1 MTTSGTTT
9 FNMDIDE
16 IIDEALDM
24 IGGESDLGKEPRSA
38 RRSLNL
44 ILTDWQ
50 NRGILLWKTGLG
62 TTTTIEGQTSY
73 DLDQDIIDI
82 TEASIRRSGTDIELT
97 RISMDNY
104 QELPNKSTQ
113 GRPNQ
118 YAVHRKRDNI
128 EVYLWPVPENST
140 DVFRYWNVSRYQDF
154 TKSVDTADV
163 PFRFLPCLI
172 YALSYYMSIKRP
184 GVPGDRVAFLKQ
196 VYEEALQNAMQEDRQ
211 RAPFRAIPR
220 FRVVV

>member
-1 MTTSGTTT
+1 
-9 FNMDIDE
+9 
-16 IIDEALDM
+16 
-24 IGGESDLGKEPRSA
+24 PRSA

-113 GRPNQ
+113 GR
-118 YAVHRKRDNI
+118 
-128 EVYLWPVPENST
+128 
-140 DVFRYWNVSRYQDF
+140 
-154 TKSVDTADV
+154 
-163 PFRFLPCLI
+163 
-172 YALSYYMSIKRP
+172 
-184 GVPGDRVAFLKQ
+184 
-196 VYEEALQNAMQEDRQ
+196 
-211 RAPFRAIPR
+211 
-220 FRVVV
+220 

>member
-62 TTTTIEGQTSY
+62 TTTTVEGQTSY
-73 DLDQDIIDI
+73 DLDQ
-82 TEASIRRSGTDIELT
+82 RSLDQTLRHGHRTNQNFYGQLPRTSKQEHT
-97 RISMDNY
+97 R
-104 QELPNKSTQ
+104 KT
-113 GRPNQ
+113 
-118 YAVHRKRDNI
+118 K
-128 EVYLWPVPENST
+128 PVRCP
-140 DVFRYWNVSRYQDF
+140 Q
-154 TKSVDTADV
+154 KA
-163 PFRFLPCLI
+163 
-172 YALSYYMSIKRP
+172 
-184 GVPGDRVAFLKQ
+184 
-196 VYEEALQNAMQEDRQ
+196 
-211 RAPFRAIPR
+211 
-220 FRVVV
+220 